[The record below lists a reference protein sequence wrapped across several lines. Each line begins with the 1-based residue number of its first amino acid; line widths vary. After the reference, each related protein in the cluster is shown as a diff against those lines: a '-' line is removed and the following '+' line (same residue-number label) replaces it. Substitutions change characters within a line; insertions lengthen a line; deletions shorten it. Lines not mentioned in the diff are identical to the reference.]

1 MIDVPILPLGLDKAR
16 HTPMFTL
23 ESLPGAL
30 VASHRTTV
38 WAELHVQTGSV
49 RYIDLEGET
58 RRDIRVDAGQTAV
71 IVPGIAHRVEPSTDA
86 AFFV

>member
-58 RRDIRVDAGQTAV
+58 RRDIRVDAD
-71 IVPGIAHRVEPSTDA
+71 HRSGTWEDRGCNLDRCPP
-86 AFFV
+86 